1 MNQRPSG
8 YEPDE
13 LPDCSTPRSMKT
25 AFPPVSRIP
34 YQGCLIILA
43 YMRQCVKPFFQK
55 VLHLRRVAYDGAW
68 GWGRMP
74 VLCTLFRAMLWV
86 VLPLTAAVCVSEEV
100 WRRRRELHK

>member
-13 LPDCSTPRSMKT
+13 LPDCSTPRYMKT

-34 YQGCLIILA
+34 YQECLIILA
-43 YMRQCVKPFFQK
+43 HMRGGVKPFFQK
-55 VLHLRRVAYDGAW
+55 VLHPGRGAYDGAW

-74 VLCTLFRAMLWV
+74 VLCTLLRAMLWV
-86 VLPLTAAVCVSEEV
+86 VLPLTAAVCVSEEI